1 MTTKFLTLQSISIR
15 PQNSTEEIMLNNIS
29 AMLLAGK
36 KPNIRFNGTDMI
48 LEIKS
53 ENK

>member
-29 AMLLAGK
+29 GMLIAGK
-36 KPNIRFNGTDMI
+36 KPTIKFNGTDMI

-53 ENK
+53 EK

>member
-29 AMLLAGK
+29 AMLIAGK
-36 KPNIRFNGTDMI
+36 KPKISFNGTDMI
-48 LEIKS
+48 IEIKTDI
-53 ENK
+53 K